1 MLSLT
6 QPAPSTV
13 DVGGVLVP
21 INTDFRTWLSIWKVV
36 ENAKEEDWL
45 KGAAILIL
53 AFSDEGPSPTPYEQI
68 KDKPDDALRSALGF
82 LERSDPGD
90 EKRPLTNTQ
99 KRLARKRLIDWD
111 WDAQSVISDFER
123 EYAINLLDPAIDL
136 HWWRFMSL
144 FNGLSDTSKTMN
156 TIRIRAADLDDK
168 KLSARE
174 KRVLREQKQMVM
186 LPARTREEVAENRRL
201 RGSDV

>member
-1 MLSLT
+1 
-6 QPAPSTV
+6 
-13 DVGGVLVP
+13 
-21 INTDFRTWLSIWKVV
+21 
-36 ENAKEEDWL
+36 
-45 KGAAILIL
+45 
-53 AFSDEGPSPTPYEQI
+53 
-68 KDKPDDALRSALGF
+68 
-82 LERSDPGD
+82 
-90 EKRPLTNTQ
+90 
-99 KRLARKRLIDWD
+99 
-111 WDAQSVISDFER
+111 
-123 EYAINLLDPAIDL
+123 
-136 HWWRFMSL
+136 MSL